1 MRSIK
6 ELEKLFRSQDWQE
19 ARELYHEGV
28 IESLHYDPDERMLSG
43 SVANERGNGHFQVF
57 IDWGLSQPVCDCN
70 CPQGKFCRHGAILVH
85 GALDD
90 TNPLLESRDEQVA
103 AWLDRLKPQSYKAVK
118 PNQDILIY
126 LLSLAKVRDS
136 HGFKV
141 DIRLTKRL
149 KSGQLS
155 KSLRNSYLSESLLA
169 EVDANERHLLADLMA
184 SRNEYGLVP
193 NLDDLAA
200 ILATGRCYWQE
211 MGNSPVTLAPP
222 QSGKLSWHQQGGA
235 FHLTLNVPGLS
246 AKDLIASHPL
256 CYLDNSTKTIVP
268 LDFQLTPEQVMA
280 LLDAPPLSEAQL
292 AWAWPMMQ
300 EWLGNSPA
308 LTPPP
313 VELPSKTTAPV
324 PVLEL
329 SCTDRKPASCMATL
343 WFDYQGQRI
352 SPYLADAILQDSHG
366 QPLPRNKPVEQQ
378 AIDILRSA
386 GFSLAPASFNYWSVP
401 DFQLCAESDSWF
413 GILHQLLPSL
423 RKSGW
428 QVHCPADFPYSLSH
442 ADSQIETRIEE
453 EDANFFSLSMM
464 IQVGDKPLPLL
475 PILRTALQQLSA
487 EHLHNEFQDAGLYL
501 YIPLSDTQALPLPM
515 EQVRPILTQFV
526 ELFMPGSLRA
536 DGSIRLSKFQS
547 HQTLAMLNQHSLLGQ
562 GRSRLRDIA
571 ASLSRFDEI
580 QRVDPPPQ
588 LAATLRPYQL
598 QGLSWMQFLRE
609 YGLAGI
615 LADDMGLGKTLQTIA
630 NLCVE
635 KQAGRLTNPA
645 LILAPTSVIFNWQN
659 ELKRFAPHLQVSL
672 LHGPQRQQQLE
683 KLGSADVV
691 VTSYPL
697 LARDIQHLQ
706 AQHWHYLVMDEAQL
720 LKNPATRLYQAVQ
733 ALDAN
738 YKLCLTGTPM
748 ENHIGELWALFNLLL
763 PGLLGSQIQ
772 FSKLFRQPIE
782 KHNDPERRQLLAER
796 IRPFLLRRS
805 KDKIASELPAKT
817 EIISK
822 VRIEG
827 KQAELYESV
836 RLTVDDS
843 LREVIASKGLGRSQL
858 EILDAML
865 KLRQVCCHPQLMSL
879 PTAQKVK
886 QSAKLE
892 LLLEMLPELVSEG
905 RRILLFSQFTS
916 MLDIIEQQVQGLG
929 IDYVKLTG
937 ATRHRQQVIE
947 QFKQGNAPLFLISLK
962 AGGTGLNLTEADT
975 VIHFD
980 PWWNPAAENQATD
993 RAHRI
998 GQDKPVFVYKLIVE
1012 GSIEERIQQLQQQ
1025 KHRLAQAILSDEMDN
1040 LSEGFNAE
1048 NLQLLLQPLV
1058 VADS

>member
-19 ARELYHEGV
+19 ARVLYHQGL
-28 IESLHYDPDERMLSG
+28 IESLQYDPDERMLSG
-43 SVANERGNGHFQVF
+43 TVANERGTGHYQVF
-57 IDWGLSQPVCDCN
+57 IDWGLSQPICDCN
-70 CPQGKFCRHGAILVH
+70 CPQGKFCRHGALLIQ

-90 TNPLLESRDEQVA
+90 ANPLLDSRDEQVA
-103 AWLDRLKPQSYKAVK
+103 AWLDRLKPKTDKVTK
-118 PNQDILIY
+118 PKQDILIY
-126 LLSLAKVRDS
+126 LLSLAKVRDR

-141 DIRLTKRL
+141 DIRLTRRL
-149 KSGQLS
+149 KNGSLS

-169 EVDANERHLLADLMA
+169 EVDTQERQLLANLMA
-184 SRNEYGLVP
+184 ARNEYGLIP
-193 NLDDLAA
+193 QLDDLKE
-200 ILATGRCYWQE
+200 ILATGRCYWQT
-211 MGNSPVTLAPP
+211 MSDSPLSLAATKPGVLKW
-222 QSGKLSWHQQGGA
+222 QQQGDA
-235 FHLTLNVPGLS
+235 YHLVLDIPGLE
-246 AKDLIASHPL
+246 AKDIIATHPL
-256 CYLDNSTKTIVP
+256 CYLDNSTTAIVP
-268 LDFQLTPEQVMA
+268 LDFQLTPEQVQA
-280 LLDAPPLSEAQL
+280 LLDAPPLSAMQL

-300 EWLGNSPA
+300 QWLGNSPA
-308 LTPPP
+308 LSPPP
-313 VELPSKTTAPV
+313 LELPTQTTTPV
-324 PVLEL
+324 PELVL
-329 SCTDRKPASCMATL
+329 SCTDKKTRSCVATL

-352 SPYLADAILQDSHG
+352 SPYLAEAILQDSNG
-366 QPLPRNKPVEQQ
+366 QSLPRHKPFEQQ
-378 AIDILRSA
+378 AIDTLRNA
-386 GFSLAPASFNYWSVP
+386 GFTLAPASFNYWSVP
-401 DFQLCAESDSWF
+401 DFQLCAEPENWF
-413 GILHQLLPSL
+413 CILHQLLPSL
-423 RKSGW
+423 QASGW
-428 QVHCPADFPYSLSH
+428 KISQPADFPYSLSQ
-442 ADSQIETRIEE
+442 AESQIETRIEE
-453 EDANFFSLSMM
+453 ENDNFFSLSMM
-464 IQVGDKPLPLL
+464 VQVGDKPLPLL
-475 PILRTALQQLSA
+475 PILRTALQQLPT
-487 EHLHNEFQDAGLYL
+487 ERLHDEGQDKDQYL
-501 YIPLSDTQALPLPM
+501 YIPLSNTQALPLPM
-515 EQVRPILTQFV
+515 AQVRPILTQFV

-547 HQTLAMLNQHSLLGQ
+547 HQTLFMLNQHSLLGQ
-562 GRSRLRDIA
+562 GHARLRDIA
-571 ASLSRFDEI
+571 ASLRRFDEI
-580 QRVDPPPQ
+580 QEIAPPQ
-588 LAATLRPYQL
+588 QLQATLRPYQL

-635 KQAGRLTNPA
+635 KHAGRLTSPA
-645 LILAPTSVIFNWQN
+645 LILAPTSVIFNWQT
-659 ELKRFAPHLQVSL
+659 ELKRFAPHLQVIL
-672 LHGPQRQQQLE
+672 LHGPQRQQQFG
-683 KLGSADVV
+683 KLATVDVV

-697 LARDIQHLQ
+697 LSRDIEQLQ
-706 AQHWHYLVMDEAQL
+706 AQSWHYLVMDEAQL
-720 LKNPATRLYQAVQ
+720 LKNPVTRLYQAVQ
-733 ALDAN
+733 GLNAT

-763 PGLLGSQIQ
+763 PGLLGSQSQ
-772 FSKLFRQPIE
+772 FTKLFRQPIE
-782 KHNDPERRQLLAER
+782 KHNDAERRQLLAER

-843 LREVIASKGLGRSQL
+843 LREVISSKGLGRSQL
-858 EILDAML
+858 DILDAML

-916 MLDIIEQQVQGLG
+916 MLNIIEQQVQGLG
-929 IDYVKLTG
+929 IDYIKLTG

-947 QFKQGNAPLFLISLK
+947 QFKRGNAPLFLISLK

-1025 KHRLAQAILSDEMDN
+1025 KNRLAEAILSDEMGD
-1040 LSEGFNAE
+1040 LSEGFNTE

-1058 VADS
+1058 VAEH